1 MAILMR
7 SENEGYYL
15 IRDLFRRTTIDIGEE
30 VNGYRMNLVSD
41 EDRPINEESFLE
53 ISWLT
58 KKDERGHIIKYE
70 VSVNHNGKLYGTAE
84 VTKIM
89 KNGIQYINII
99 TKKGPLIS
107 FYIDPETSEI
117 LVKIG
122 EKEYFTKNIESIV
135 NDIFNIGLQDRYETW
150 IRIDI
155 DRREL
160 RERQRETRERSLS
173 RRRRRE
179 KLEDQKIFKEFD
191 RKK

>member
-15 IRDLFRRTTIDIGEE
+15 LRDLFRKTTIDIGEE
-30 VNGYRMNLVSD
+30 VNGYRMNLVGD

-99 TKKGPLIS
+99 HNT
-107 FYIDPETSEI
+107 FYI
-117 LVKIG
+117 LCKIIFFS
-122 EKEYFTKNIESIV
+122 YFYQNFTGS
-135 NDIFNIGLQDRYETW
+135 W
-150 IRIDI
+150 IYI
-155 DRREL
+155 
-160 RERQRETRERSLS
+160 
-173 RRRRRE
+173 
-179 KLEDQKIFKEFD
+179 K
-191 RKK
+191 